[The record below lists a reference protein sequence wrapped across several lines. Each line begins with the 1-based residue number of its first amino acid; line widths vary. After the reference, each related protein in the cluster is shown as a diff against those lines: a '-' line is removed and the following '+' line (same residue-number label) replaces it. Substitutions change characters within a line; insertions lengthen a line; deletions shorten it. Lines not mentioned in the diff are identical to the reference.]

1 MPSTFSNFVSRD
13 PYSNLLGGY
22 VKRPF
27 QIAEDVSAAGA
38 TQAYAIDSKPVNLCF
53 AAKLQSGTSA
63 AATIEQ
69 SSDGGATWSTVASI
83 TLDTVGKEK
92 LSRTKPLLGYTG
104 IPPCPARHIH
114 LPVFYQPQTTRPRLS

>member
-1 MPSTFSNFVSRD
+1 MMPSTFSNFVSRD

-83 TLDTVGKEK
+83 TLDTVGTVVTAGPF
-92 LSRTKPLLGYTG
+92 RVVGDLLRCNFSAVSGSVDVWG
-104 IPPCPARHIH
+104 GE
-114 LPVFYQPQTTRPRLS
+114 

>member
-1 MPSTFSNFVSRD
+1 MPSTFSNFVYRD

-27 QIAEDVSAAGA
+27 QIAEDVSAAGV

-63 AATIEQ
+63 TGNIEQ

-83 TLDTVGKEK
+83 SLDTVGAIV
-92 LSRTKPLLGYTG
+92 TAGPLRVVGDLLRCNFSAVSGVVDVWG
-104 IPPCPARHIH
+104 GE
-114 LPVFYQPQTTRPRLS
+114 

>member
-1 MPSTFSNFVSRD
+1 MPSSYVNYVTRD

-69 SSDGGATWSTVASI
+69 SSDGGATWSSVCSI
-83 TLDTVGKEK
+83 ALDTAGAVVTAGPFRVVGD
-92 LSRTKPLLGYTG
+92 LLRCNFSAVSGSVDVWG
-104 IPPCPARHIH
+104 GE
-114 LPVFYQPQTTRPRLS
+114 